1 MATIKEKIERLK
13 KELEEASNDEKF
25 RNLAFVAGGNLTKS
39 GRAYIRRQTEK
50 ICRLSHE
57 YDLYIRI
64 QRIIDGEVFTLDD
77 IDQCRLEI
85 EKRYPQYQQPLD
97 ASSGILFAAEAIRK
111 SFGNRF
117 YLILYRYPIK
127 IDFGTPNRRICIIH
141 PSNFIEYEKK
151 REECLLFPLSS

>member
-13 KELEEASNDEKF
+13 RELDEASNDEKF
-25 RNLAFVAGGNLTKS
+25 RNLAFVAGGNMTKS

-57 YDLYIRI
+57 YDLHVRI
-64 QRIIDGEVFTLDD
+64 QRIIDNEDD
-77 IDQCRLEI
+77 IDKCRLKI

-97 ASSGILFAAEAIRK
+97 ASSGILFAVETIRR

-117 YLILYRYPIK
+117 YSTLYRHPIK

-141 PSNFIEYEKK
+141 PSNFIEYEK
-151 REECLLFPLSS
+151 RQED

>member
-1 MATIKEKIERLK
+1 MGTIKEKIERLK
-13 KELEEASNDEKF
+13 KELDEASNDEKF
-25 RNLAFVAGGNLTKS
+25 RNLAFVAGGNMTKS

-57 YDLYIRI
+57 YDLHVRI

-77 IDQCRLEI
+77 IDKCRLEI

-97 ASSGILFAAEAIRK
+97 ASSGILFTAEAIRK

-141 PSNFIEYEKK
+141 PSNFVEYEKK
-151 REECLLFPLSS
+151 GEE